1 MGPDFPLMVDCY
13 MSLSVPYAIDLA
25 QRLSP
30 LGLKWMEEYL
40 SARKPRRCPPPPL
53 ALTHTAVAARQCRT
67 IIPGTWRSRTR

>member
-40 SARKPRRCPPPPL
+40 SARKPRLCPPASAP
-53 ALTHTAVAARQCRT
+53 H
-67 IIPGTWRSRTR
+67 